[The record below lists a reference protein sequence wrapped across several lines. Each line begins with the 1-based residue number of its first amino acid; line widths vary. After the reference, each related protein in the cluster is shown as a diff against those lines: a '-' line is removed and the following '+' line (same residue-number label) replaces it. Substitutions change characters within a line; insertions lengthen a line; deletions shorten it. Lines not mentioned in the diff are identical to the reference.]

1 MEDLKTI
8 DGEVLPPP
16 KLTRRS
22 RFESVLLQPP
32 SPIIR
37 SRSNDIADILVDLS
51 KRESI
56 IAAPIERDE
65 QTWGVCCSRTEK
77 SFIKFI
83 VQVTMGILVMLF
95 CMGMIALGDG
105 THDMIAFTLIS
116 GTLGLFFPHPSMSKE
131 DD

>member
-1 MEDLKTI
+1 MEDLKTT
-8 DGEVLPPP
+8 DDA
-16 KLTRRS
+16 
-22 RFESVLLQPP
+22 LLRPP

-37 SRSNDIADILVDLS
+37 SRSSDIAQVLVDLS

-56 IAAPIERDE
+56 IAAPTERDE

-105 THDMIAFTLIS
+105 KHDMIAFTLIS
-116 GTLGLFFPHPSMSKE
+116 GTLGLFFPHPSMTK
-131 DD
+131 DA